1 MPMSRVGWEILLAEN
16 TAKVGFAIN
25 YDRYW
30 TNFSTKSWNTCIA
43 DINFNQERTLEHRQ
57 R

>member
-1 MPMSRVGWEILLAEN
+1 MWRVGWGILLAES

-30 TNFSTKSWNTCIA
+30 TNFSMKS
-43 DINFNQERTLEHRQ
+43 
-57 R
+57 